1 MTLFL
6 RLNAI
11 IGHGARWL
19 AKYFLRMEFQTTR
32 IALWV
37 AILCLVAAAGL
48 TMWQVTTRYAFG
60 RPSTWSEVIARSALI
75 WSVMMGV
82 AAAFREGTMI
92 SLQIIQRN
100 LPMRL
105 GLALYQF
112 SMVLTLT
119 FFSILFWQGWSMTL
133 RVRRQLLAPLDFSI
147 SWVYI
152 ALPVGSVF
160 IIIAVL
166 GCMIR
171 AAQGA
176 WPPID
181 DDAPPNPQPDSVV
194 SQSAAQKGSAI

>member
-1 MTLFL
+1 MPLFL
-6 RLNAI
+6 RLRA
-11 IGHGARWL
+11 GTRQVAQRL
-19 AKYFLRMEFQTTR
+19 AESFLRVEAFTTR

-48 TMWQVTTRYAFG
+48 TMWQVTTRFAFG

-92 SLQIIQRN
+92 ALEIIQRN
-100 LPMRL
+100 LPYRL

-133 RVRRQLLAPLDFSI
+133 RVQRQTLAPLDFSI
-147 SWVYI
+147 AWIYV

-160 IIIAVL
+160 IAIAVL

-171 AAQGA
+171 AAQGH
-176 WPPID
+176 WPPVD
-181 DDAPPNPQPDSVV
+181 DDATSSPAVTPESTRN
-194 SQSAAQKGSAI
+194 AAQKGSAT